1 MRCVDLIGDLIT
13 HPRQQLER
21 SPVAKFGIE
30 FAFEYVEDVPQ
41 IAPVIRQVA
50 GHVFHL
56 AHPQITDGESAPDG
70 CPGFAGMHRHD
81 LTAPKREPRSFKDAV
96 AALGRDPDK
105 VTVNTIAYPVVAET
119 RTEAEDRM
127 AVID

>member
-1 MRCVDLIGDLIT
+1 MNVR
-13 HPRQQLER
+13 PSR
-21 SPVAKFGIE
+21 SIE
-30 FAFEYVEDVPQ
+30 FAFEYIEDVPQ